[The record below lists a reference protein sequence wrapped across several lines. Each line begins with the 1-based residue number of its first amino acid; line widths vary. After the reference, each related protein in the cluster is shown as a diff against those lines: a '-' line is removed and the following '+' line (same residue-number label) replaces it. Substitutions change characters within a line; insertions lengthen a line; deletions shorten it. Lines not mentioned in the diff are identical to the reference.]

1 MSKIYDKDGKPS
13 LIVTK
18 AGTLDSTGIVPQQS
32 SKGSEKRDFIINEVV
47 KSTDN
52 ELVIPYYVVK
62 DNEKY
67 AYANATGWGAGTYS
81 YSYSQN
87 WVNRYETIK
96 FFNDEH
102 YWADI
107 LPERRW
113 NWKSYERQNNEG
125 TNGGC
130 GITASNDKFIW
141 PIFADYNSTPPQYWS
156 TNIIR
161 TTNNLSGRVVINSN
175 CVVLGI
181 TSKTSQNVQMGFEA
195 VISGAGLDDYVT
207 KMNEEYTKAANKV
220 PRVCRLFS
228 VRVKGGVDRSEIC
241 GNSTSTSNC
250 IVKFLSFDPNIT
262 PAKMEYKKVGT
273 NTYYIRDDNL
283 YTMKFNSSN
292 GLFYIE
298 RVSTMGTRT
307 YYLGNPSQ
315 KWVLNLNDALKW
327 NTAAG
332 AEAFLEEA
340 RSGEAKPSS
349 VNVAGDYQTCVS
361 PLYFYNKFSE
371 CSFEPY
377 HTNAGSYV
385 YNAVAIFGVK
395 RQGGGVDTSS
405 FYYTGPTANNE
416 YDETKW
422 ELTTQC
428 PLENRSIFITPDE
441 LNGFLTYLSGHPDSP
456 YGTLTGT
463 NSNADGSYTT
473 AGYNFDNTQNMFINM
488 PEVKTLAFAY
498 HFKPA

>member
-1 MSKIYDKDGKPS
+1 MAKIYDGNGKPS
-13 LIVTK
+13 IIISK
-18 AGTLDSTGIVPQQS
+18 AGTLDSTGIVPQQTFH
-32 SKGSEKRDFIINEVV
+32 GSEKRDFIINEVV

-67 AYANATGWGAGTYS
+67 AYANTTGWGAGTYS
-81 YSYSQN
+81 YSNSQN

-96 FFNDEH
+96 FFNDNH

-107 LPERRW
+107 LPERRC
-113 NWKSYERQNNEG
+113 NWKSYERRNNEG

-141 PIFADYNSTPPQYWS
+141 PIFADYNANPVQYWS

-161 TTNNLSGRVVINSN
+161 TTNNLSGRVIINST
-175 CVVLGI
+175 CVCLGI
-181 TSKTSQNVQMGFEA
+181 TSNTPQNVQMGFEA
-195 VISGAGLDDYVT
+195 VISGTGLDDYVT
-207 KMNEEYTKAANKV
+207 KMNQEYTRAANQV

-228 VRVKGGVDRSEIC
+228 VRVKGGVDRSETC
-241 GNSTSTSNC
+241 GGSTSTTNC
-250 IVKFLSFDPNIT
+250 IVKFLSFDPHIT

-298 RVSTMGTRT
+298 RVGTRT

-315 KWVLNLNDALKW
+315 KWVSDLNDALKW
-327 NTAAG
+327 NTEAG
-332 AEAFLEEA
+332 AAAYLDEA
-340 RSGEAKPSS
+340 RSGEKDPAS
-349 VNVAGDYQTCVS
+349 VIIAGDYQTCVS
-361 PLYFYNKFSE
+361 PIYFYNKYSE

-377 HTNAGSYV
+377 HTDAGSYV
-385 YNAVAIFGVK
+385 YNAVATFRNSDG
-395 RQGGGVDTSS
+395 SNS
-405 FYYTGPTANNE
+405 FFYTGPTATDE
-416 YDETKW
+416 YDNTKW
-422 ELTTQC
+422 VLTDQC
-428 PLENRSIFITPDE
+428 PLNDRSIFITPDE
-441 LNGFLTYLSGHPDSP
+441 LNGFFTYLSAHPSSP
-456 YGTLTGT
+456 YGTLTVTGY
-463 NSNADGSYTT
+463 NSDGSYTT

-488 PEVKTLAFAY
+488 PEVKTLALAY
-498 HFKPA
+498 HFKPV

>member
-1 MSKIYDKDGKPS
+1 MAKIYDGNGKPS
-13 LIVTK
+13 IIISK

-32 SKGSEKRDFIINEVV
+32 SKGSEKRDFIINEIV

-67 AYANATGWGAGTYS
+67 AYANASVWGACTYS
-81 YSYSQN
+81 YSNSQN

-96 FFNDEH
+96 FFNDNH

-141 PIFADYNSTPPQYWS
+141 PIFADFNSSPVKYWS
-156 TNIIR
+156 TNIIGAN
-161 TTNNLSGRVVINSN
+161 NNLSGRVIMNST

-181 TSKTSQNVQMGFEA
+181 TSNTTQNVKMGFEA

-207 KMNEEYTKAANKV
+207 KMNEEYTSAANQV

-228 VRVKGGVDRSEIC
+228 VRVKGGVDRSETC
-241 GNSTSTSNC
+241 GGSTSTTNC
-250 IVKFLSFDPNIT
+250 IVKFLSFDQNIT
-262 PAKMEYKKVGT
+262 PAKIEYKKVGT

-283 YTMKFNSSN
+283 YTMNFNNSN

-298 RVSTMGTRT
+298 RVSQMGTRT

-315 KWVLNLNDALKW
+315 KWVSDLNEALKW
-327 NTAAG
+327 STAEG
-332 AEAFLEEA
+332 AEEYLNQA
-340 RSGEAKPSS
+340 RSGETRPSS
-349 VNVAGDYQTCVS
+349 VNIAGNYQICVS
-361 PLYFYNKFSE
+361 PVYFYNKYSE

-377 HTNAGSYV
+377 HTSSGSYV
-385 YNAVAIFGVK
+385 YNAVATFGVE

-405 FYYTGPTANNE
+405 FYYTGPTATNE
-416 YDETKW
+416 YDNTKW
-422 ELTTQC
+422 VLTTEC
-428 PLENRSIFITPDE
+428 PLNNRSIFVTPNE
-441 LNGFLTYLSGHPDSP
+441 LDGFMTYLSSHPNSP
-456 YGTLTGT
+456 YGTLIGTGYY
-463 NSNADGSYTT
+463 NDGTFTT
-473 AGYNFDNTQNMFINM
+473 AGYNFDNTENMFINM
-488 PEVKTLAFAY
+488 PEVKTLALAY
-498 HFKPA
+498 HFKPV

>member
-1 MSKIYDKDGKPS
+1 MSKIYDGNGKPS
-13 LIVTK
+13 LIISK

-32 SKGSEKRDFIINEVV
+32 SKGSEKRDFIINEIV

-67 AYANATGWGAGTYS
+67 AYANANGWGASTYS
-81 YSYSQN
+81 YSNSQN

-96 FFNDEH
+96 FFNDNH

-107 LPERRW
+107 LPERHW

-141 PIFADYNSTPPQYWS
+141 PIFADYNSSPVKYWS
-156 TNIIR
+156 TNIIKA
-161 TTNNLSGRVVINSN
+161 TNSLAGRVISNST
-175 CVVLGI
+175 CVCLGI
-181 TSKTSQNVQMGFEA
+181 TSNTIQNVKMGFEA
-195 VISGAGLDDYVT
+195 VISGAGLDNYVT
-207 KMNEEYTKAANKV
+207 KMNEEYTSAANQV

-228 VRVKGGVDRSEIC
+228 VRIKGGLERSETC
-241 GNSTSTSNC
+241 GGSTSTTNC

-283 YTMKFNSSN
+283 YTMNFNSSN

-315 KWVLNLNDALKW
+315 KWVSDLNDALKW
-327 NTAAG
+327 NTEAG
-332 AEAFLEEA
+332 AAAYLDEA
-340 RSGEAKPSS
+340 RSGESRPSS
-349 VNVAGDYQTCVS
+349 VNVAGNYQICVS
-361 PLYFYNKFSE
+361 PLYFYNKYSE

-377 HTNAGSYV
+377 HTSSGSYV
-385 YNAVAIFGVK
+385 YNAVATFGEE

-405 FYYTGPTANNE
+405 FYYTGPTAT
-416 YDETKW
+416 YDKNAW
-422 ELTTQC
+422 VLTNQC
-428 PLENRSIFITPDE
+428 PLNNRSIFITPTE
-441 LNGFLTYLSGHPDSP
+441 LNSFLNKVSADPETT

-463 NSNADGSYTT
+463 GYYSDGTFTT
-473 AGYNFDNTQNMFINM
+473 AGYNFDNTEKMFINM

>member
-1 MSKIYDKDGKPS
+1 MSKIYDRNGKPS
-13 LIVTK
+13 LIISK

-32 SKGSEKRDFIINEVV
+32 SKGSEQRDFIINEVV

-52 ELVIPYYVVK
+52 ELIIPYYVVK

-67 AYANATGWGAGTYS
+67 AYANANGWGASTYS
-81 YSYSQN
+81 YSNSQN

-96 FFNDEH
+96 FFNDNH

-113 NWKSYERQNNEG
+113 NWKSYERPNNEG

-141 PIFADYNSTPPQYWS
+141 PIFADYNSSPVKYWS
-156 TNIIR
+156 ANIINA
-161 TTNNLSGRVVINSN
+161 TNSLAGRVISNST
-175 CVVLGI
+175 CVCLGI
-181 TSKTSQNVQMGFEA
+181 TSNTIQNVKMGFEA
-195 VISGAGLDDYVT
+195 VISGTGLDDYVT
-207 KMNEEYTKAANKV
+207 KMNEEYTSAANQV

-228 VRVKGGVDRSEIC
+228 VRVKGGVERSETC
-241 GNSTSTSNC
+241 GGSTSTTNC
-250 IVKFLSFDPNIT
+250 IVKFLSFDQNIT
-262 PAKMEYKKVGT
+262 PAKMEYKKVDT

-283 YTMKFNSSN
+283 YTMNFNSSN

-315 KWVLNLNDALKW
+315 KWVSNLNDALKW
-327 NTAAG
+327 STEAG
-332 AEAFLEEA
+332 AEAYLSEA
-340 RSGEAKPSS
+340 RSGETRPSS
-349 VNVAGDYQTCVS
+349 VNVAGNYQICVS
-361 PLYFYNKFSE
+361 PVYFYNKFSE

-377 HTNAGSYV
+377 HTNSGSYV
-385 YNAVAIFGVK
+385 YNAVATFGK
-395 RQGGGVDTSS
+395 PRTGGGVDTSS
-405 FYYTGPTANNE
+405 FYYTGSTAT
-416 YDETKW
+416 YDKTAW
-422 ELTTQC
+422 VLTDQC
-428 PLENRSIFITPDE
+428 PLNNRSIFVTPTE
-441 LNGFLTYLSGHPDSP
+441 LNSFLNTVSADPVTT

-463 NSNADGSYTT
+463 GYYNDGTFTT

-488 PEVKTLAFAY
+488 PEVKTLALAY
-498 HFKPA
+498 HFKPV

>member
-1 MSKIYDKDGKPS
+1 MAKLYDGNGKPS
-13 LIVTK
+13 LMVSK
-18 AGTLDSTGIVPQQS
+18 AGTLDDSLSGIIPQQS
-32 SKGSEKRDFIINEVV
+32 QKGSEKRNFIINEIV

-81 YSYSQN
+81 YSNSQN

-125 TNGGC
+125 TVGGC

-141 PIFADYNSTPPQYWS
+141 PIFADYNSSPATYWS
-156 TNIIR
+156 TNIIGAN
-161 TTNNLSGRVVINSN
+161 NNLSGRVIINTT
-175 CVVLGI
+175 CVCLGI
-181 TSKTSQNVQMGFEA
+181 TSKTEQNVKMGFEA
-195 VISGAGLDDYVT
+195 VISGDGLDDYVT
-207 KMNEEYTKAANKV
+207 KMNEEYTSAANQV

-228 VRVKGGVDRSEIC
+228 VRVKGGIGRSEGC
-241 GNSTSTSNC
+241 AASTDTSNC

-262 PAKMEYKKVGT
+262 PAKMEYKKVST

-283 YTMKFNSSN
+283 YTMQFNNLN

-298 RVSTMGTRT
+298 KVTTLGTKT
-307 YYLGNPSQ
+307 YYTGNPSQ
-315 KWVLNLNDALKW
+315 KWSLNLEDALIW
-327 NTAAG
+327 ATESD
-332 AEAFLEEA
+332 AEAYKAEA
-340 RSGEAKPSS
+340 RSGETRPSN
-349 VNVAGDYQTCVS
+349 VNVAGDYQICVS
-361 PLYFYNKFSE
+361 PLYFYNKFDE

-377 HTNAGSYV
+377 HTDAGSYV
-385 YNAVAIFGVK
+385 YNAGAAFSN
-395 RQGGGVDTSS
+395 QNPGGGTSA

-416 YDETKW
+416 YDNTKW
-422 ELTTQC
+422 ELYDQC
-428 PLENRSIFITPDE
+428 SLNDRSIFITPSE
-441 LNGFLTYLSGHPDSP
+441 LNGFMTYLSAHPDSP

-463 NSNADGSYTT
+463 FSYTDGSYTL

-488 PEVKTLAFAY
+488 PEVKTLALAY
-498 HFKPA
+498 HFKPV